1 MNRALAASLLN
12 AFVFPGAGHIYL
24 KRATRGLLFL
34 APSLV
39 ALFVLM
45 ERVLDTASDV
55 AARVADGRISLDATA
70 IATEVSRQG
79 TLHGGATDLLS
90 AVLLAC
96 WIGSIVDG
104 YFLARR

>member
-1 MNRALAASLLN
+1 MNRVLAASLLN

-34 APSLV
+34 VPSLV

-45 ERVLDTASDV
+45 QRVLDTASGIAD
-55 AARVADGRISLDATA
+55 RLADGRIPLDPTA
-70 IATEVSRQG
+70 IATEISRQG
-79 TLHGGATDLLS
+79 TLHGGATDFLS
-90 AVLLAC
+90 AVLVVC

-104 YFLARR
+104 WWLARR